1 MITSHKQI
9 RIGVFKIITTESP
22 PSERDRTIASP
33 TPSVYVSKLKKKK
46 KKKKKDESTIGNLD

>member
-46 KKKKKDESTIGNLD
+46 GNSSY